1 MYQLPSHI
9 PRQDQAVNPETV
21 ILKGKHS
28 VEPFQYHCSITTR
41 GQLFSVTHSLTVR
54 FKISKGKD
62 FEISYPINITPWPKS
77 YTRHVEQLIQQEQ
90 EIAKNAKN
98 FYQNYGGIK
107 RNKTN
112 GQLEYPPLPPV
123 VYVAEKNTL
132 KQLGI
137 EYNMETKPPT
147 RKYVIE

>member
-1 MYQLPSHI
+1 MFIKLSIATFHLLYDRSNLCSVSYTHLDVYK
-9 PRQDQAVNPETV
+9 RQ
-21 ILKGKHS
+21 
-28 VEPFQYHCSITTR
+28 
-41 GQLFSVTHSLTVR
+41 VR